1 VATQTLFHNLA
12 PGALT
17 FVNGRPDFE
26 TPVAMGR
33 ARSEQSVP
41 HATAT
46 TLALNRVR
54 AAQSP
59 RRFG

>member
-17 FVNGRPDFE
+17 FVNGGPDFE

-41 HATAT
+41 HATST
-46 TLALNRVR
+46 TLALKRVR
-54 AAQSP
+54 AAQ
-59 RRFG
+59 